1 VAYLYEECGVNSAF
15 AKCVDELSQSKAYTK
30 ATPAIWILLGARYVV
45 RHLRPDRAKIDVGYC
60 AHPNLVE
67 KNELQEIKD

>member
-1 VAYLYEECGVNSAF
+1 MKSA
-15 AKCVDELSQSKAYTK
+15 VSTVPLLSALTNFHR
-30 ATPAIWILLGARYVV
+30 ARRILKPRLQFGYSFGARYVV